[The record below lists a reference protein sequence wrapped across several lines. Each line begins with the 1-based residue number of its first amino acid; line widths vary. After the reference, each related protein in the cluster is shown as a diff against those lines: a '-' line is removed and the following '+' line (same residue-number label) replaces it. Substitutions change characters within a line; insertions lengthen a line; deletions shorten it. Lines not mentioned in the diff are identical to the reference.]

1 MPKAALV
8 YISLLICC
16 AGIAY
21 KVSTWFRYSLG
32 SAKFTVPSRV
42 FAAAGG
48 MWETLWSRQFLTLL
62 KTFFLNVLFQARLLR
77 VAPLKWAA
85 HFLILGGFTML
96 LLMHALGD
104 YLNPLIFSN
113 YYSTLNP
120 FLFLRNFF
128 GVLIF
133 IGLGIA
139 LFNRF
144 IRRDPARPPTS
155 FMDVYTLAIFAA
167 IIVSGIVLESVKI
180 TSVSVFREMADEYAT
195 GQDEASLKSLEAY
208 WVENY
213 GVVSP
218 GLARPF
224 SPESLAEG
232 KVVHSVNCAQ
242 CHSPARWAFMDYA
255 VSRLLTPVAVYLD
268 GDAVRSTIYY
278 VHFFICLFGL
288 AYLPFS
294 KVFHLFTSPICL
306 LANAVMDRVNS
317 NPANL
322 MTKQILELDACTHC
336 GTCTR
341 NCSMAFIHRIIPNAN
356 ILPSERLASL
366 KLLASGQELSV
377 RDSLVIQDGLN
388 LCTNCKQCTLVCP
401 VGINLQDLWFSV
413 RETLVGKDIPNL
425 LVLSPL
431 SIYRGMR
438 KDDIEITC
446 YSRPISQARK
456 AIADEFDSGRQPRTV
471 YAPQEEKVLDT
482 PGIHLGQNACAD
494 CFRCMTCTNAC
505 PIVRTHEQPGSE
517 LDLLPH
523 QLMQAVKLR
532 LWDLVFSSKMLWE
545 CLGCYKCQEYCPMG
559 VPATD
564 LIFALRNVAI
574 SRTSRNIFQKTLETL

>member
-1 MPKAALV
+1 
-8 YISLLICC
+8 LLICC

-32 SAKFTVPSRV
+32 SAKFTVQSRV
-42 FAAAGG
+42 FAAARG
-48 MWETLWSRQFLTLL
+48 MWQTLWSRQFLTIL
-62 KTFFLNVLFQARLLR
+62 KAFFLNVLFQARLLR
-77 VAPLKWAA
+77 VVPFKWAT

-96 LLMHALGD
+96 LLMHALGR

-128 GVLIF
+128 GGMVF
-133 IGLGIA
+133 IGLGMA

-167 IIVSGIVLESVKI
+167 IMLSGIALESVKI
-180 TSVSVFREMADEYAT
+180 TSISVFREMADEYAT
-195 GQDEASLKSLEAY
+195 GEDEASLKSLEAY

-213 GVVSP
+213 GVVSRWP
-218 GLARPF
+218 ARPF
-224 SPESLAEG
+224 GPESLAEG
-232 KVVHSVNCAQ
+232 NVVHSLNCAQ
-242 CHSPARWAFMDYA
+242 CHSPARWAFMDYG
-255 VSRLLTPVAVYLD
+255 VSRLITPVAVYLD
-268 GDAVRSTIYY
+268 GDGVRSTLYY
-278 VHFFICLFGL
+278 IHFFLCLFGL

-294 KVFHLFTSPICL
+294 KVFHLFTCPICL
-306 LANAVMDRVNS
+306 LANAVMDRFRS

-336 GTCTR
+336 GVCTR
-341 NCSMAFIHRIIPNAN
+341 NCSMAFIHRIMPNAN
-356 ILPSERLASL
+356 ILPSERFASL

-413 RETLVGKDIPNL
+413 RETLVGRGIPNL

-456 AIADEFDSGRQPRTV
+456 AIADEFESRRQSKGV
-471 YAPQEEKVLDT
+471 YAPEEARVLDA
-482 PGIHLGQNACAD
+482 PGIHLGQNACAG
-494 CFRCMTCTNAC
+494 CFMCATCTNAC
-505 PIVRTHEQPGSE
+505 PIVRTHEHPSAD

-532 LWDLVFSSKMLWE
+532 LWDVVFSSKMLWE
-545 CLGCYKCQEYCPMG
+545 CLGCYKCQEFCPMG